1 MFRDTDY
8 SQSSSSDDYS
18 TSDFTSDLDQN
29 ESDNNQNI
37 ILNQYV
43 QVNKGLLILLNLPMQ
58 LTQLTTIYPFT
69 FICYMNVG
77 LIIIQQNSMHLNSP
91 LIWHTIVANIII
103 CSNNRKYYWDS
114 KSFVRYNKSIKN
126 TLDMLVKCNRLNAFE
141 VLI

>member
-58 LTQLTTIYPFT
+58 LTPF
-69 FICYMNVG
+69 IHSHSSA
-77 LIIIQQNSMHLNSP
+77 I
-91 LIWHTIVANIII
+91 
-103 CSNNRKYYWDS
+103 
-114 KSFVRYNKSIKN
+114 
-126 TLDMLVKCNRLNAFE
+126 
-141 VLI
+141 